1 MTTQHK
7 ETLKLYF
14 KFVIRD
20 VLNIKELKEFKKFI
34 DETIDEIRNN

>member
-1 MTTQHK
+1 VTTKHK

-20 VLNIKELKEFKKFI
+20 VLNINELKEFKNFI
-34 DETIDEIRNN
+34 DETINELRNN